1 MNEAPAS
8 IPAALPS
15 TSNRPTGR
23 RAQQRADTRE
33 RLFQC
38 ALQEF
43 REVGLAGAQ
52 IDRIAKAAGVVR
64 GTFYFHFATKDHVL
78 FELQHRVEHRTL
90 QRVGALQGD
99 APLKEIL
106 DCTVG
111 AIIEAVALADSGEVL
126 REMMSLYVRHPTWN
140 EEGADVA
147 SNDRGQ
153 TLGEVLATHFEARQQ
168 SGEIRTDMS
177 AEQISAMFLTSTFGF
192 VAHYEGDDLRNLLGS
207 LIDIVAKGI
216 HA

>member
-8 IPAALPS
+8 ISIVLPS
-15 TSNRPTGR
+15 PSTRPAGR

-38 ALQEF
+38 ALEEF
-43 REVGLAGAQ
+43 REAGMAGAQ

-78 FELQHRVEHRTL
+78 FELQRRVEHRVL
-90 QRVGALQGD
+90 QRVEALAGD
-99 APLKEIL
+99 APLKEVL
-106 DCTVG
+106 DCAVE
-111 AIIEAVALADSGEVL
+111 AIIEAVALANSGEVL
-126 REMMSLYVRHPTWN
+126 REMMSLYVRHPGWAD
-140 EEGADVA
+140 EGAELA
-147 SNDRGQ
+147 ANERGQ
-153 TLGEVLATHFEARQQ
+153 TLGEVLSAHFETGQK
-168 SGEIRTDMS
+168 SGEIRTDMA
-177 AEQISAMFLTSTFGF
+177 AEQISAMFLTSTVGF
-192 VAHYEGDDLRNLLGS
+192 VAHYEGDDLRELLGS